1 MDDQRKEKSQNRGTG
16 TDAPAIQAPNS
27 PRNRL
32 SRRALLAGAALIPWG
47 CGGPAG
53 RQGQPLPGLELVDER
68 GERRNARDLER
79 PCVLVLFHPF
89 CPACSRTLV
98 TLTRLQESAGPLRLH
113 LLVELGRR
121 PLMQLLP
128 RPAFPVWYVEESSL
142 EGALGKLPRPVLYFV
157 DAGGVI
163 TGRQIGSRSDVVQR
177 EAILAHL
184 R

>member
-16 TDAPAIQAPNS
+16 TDAPAIQALNFT
-27 PRNRL
+27 RNRL
-32 SRRALLAGAALIPWG
+32 SRRALLAAAAMPWG
-47 CGGPAG
+47 CSGQTG
-53 RQGQPLPGLELVDER
+53 RPGQPLPGLELVDER
-68 GERRNARDLER
+68 GEHRNARDLEF

-128 RPAFPVWYVEESSL
+128 RPVFPVWYAKEKLL
-142 EGALGKLPRPVLYFV
+142 ERALGRLPRPVLYFV
-157 DAGGVI
+157 DAGGMI
-163 TGRQIGSRSDVVQR
+163 TSRQIGSRSDAVQR
-177 EAILAHL
+177 EAILSHL